1 VPVLDIFLD
10 LPRVELA
17 DVDATV
23 VCDPDMSLAVSG
35 GPEATVD
42 CSESL
47 RLALRALRTVTPDP
61 VVRIYLRRPPCPSL
75 PCSEDQL
82 NTAEVTLWTA
92 TQAYSVWLDSRL
104 RTVPLPS
111 VTNDAAWP
119 AAGNS
124 PVPAVARPS
133 IEGAPPEV
141 SRREPYPYCGW
152 AVLDDPLE
160 PLRCFRD
167 AVLAGRR
174 AEVIRTFLGFEGGT
188 WLSIYRYD
196 GHGRIVEYYHNQTAR
211 LDGLLNDTWGRLEGA
226 MNLGI
231 TPFHWD
237 FVHWVRTDLD
247 GAPWV
252 GGK

>member
-1 VPVLDIFLD
+1 VPVLDIFLV

-17 DVDATV
+17 DVDATA

-35 GPEATVD
+35 AGETTVD

-82 NTAEVTLWTA
+82 NTGEVTLWTA
-92 TQAYSVWLDSRL
+92 TRAYSVWLDSRL

-133 IEGAPPEV
+133 IESAPPEV
-141 SRREPYPYCGW
+141 SGREPYPYCGW
-152 AVLDDPLE
+152 AVVDDPLE

-167 AVLAGRR
+167 AVVAGRR
-174 AEVIRTFLGFEGGT
+174 AGT
-188 WLSIYRYD
+188 CQA
-196 GHGRIVEYYHNQTAR
+196 G
-211 LDGLLNDTWGRLEGA
+211 
-226 MNLGI
+226 
-231 TPFHWD
+231 
-237 FVHWVRTDLD
+237 
-247 GAPWV
+247 
-252 GGK
+252 